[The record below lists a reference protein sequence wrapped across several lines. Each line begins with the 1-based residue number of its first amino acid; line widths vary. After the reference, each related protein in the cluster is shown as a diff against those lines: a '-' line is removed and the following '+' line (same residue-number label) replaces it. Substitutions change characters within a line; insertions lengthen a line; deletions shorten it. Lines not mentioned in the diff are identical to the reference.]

1 MTGSIKLWQML
12 KGGLLL
18 LTLMATSGCLHRT
31 GSVDRFLQH
40 PEFNAAAT
48 HAPGFT
54 RDVLH
59 ALADAERKVW

>member
-1 MTGSIKLWQML
+1 MTGSTKLWQML

-18 LTLMATSGCLHRT
+18 LTLTATSGCLHRT

-48 HAPGFT
+48 NAPGFT